1 LKIEIERK
9 NRNYKR
15 KKKQPT
21 GPPLHILAQTST
33 RVAQP
38 SSPRSG
44 ANILA
49 LHGSHNGRS
58 FGARVI
64 LAVGAHSPAPL
75 GWAVTAGWA
84 HLAGCHHHRSWQS
97 SQPPSPI
104 LPELWGLPQVGARFI
119 HGDITPPQTFVLLT
133 PPSESHPGTSKVTVS
148 SLGSEGIGPPDS
160 HHVFGVARSSN
171 SG

>member
-119 HGDITPPQTFVLLT
+119 HGDITPP
-133 PPSESHPGTSKVTVS
+133 PKPSS
-148 SLGSEGIGPPDS
+148 S
-160 HHVFGVARSSN
+160 
-171 SG
+171 